1 MKQAWVHFRRTYLT
15 TSVMLRSIP
24 VGVVIA
30 AGVVATS
37 WTHILLSD
45 HQQLVVQTYEAIDT
59 TKDVL
64 IGLIDAETG
73 QRGYLLS
80 GDRRYLEPYDK
91 ALTRL
96 TQLRTTLRTEIVGSA
111 DKVALVKELDT
122 LVDGKLGELKA
133 SIDLHDTVSPDA
145 AREREIA
152 MMQRPTM
159 DQIRRTIGQ
168 ITETEKGLLSSR
180 QSEVDLDE
188 TRIRVVAI
196 LVGLASFLTR
206 AVIEMYI
213 ARLRKRR
220 EASDQ
225 SRKPLE
231 N

>member
-1 MKQAWVHFRRTYLT
+1 MNQAWMYFRRTYLT

-45 HQQLVVQTYEAIDT
+45 HQQLVVQTYKAIDT

-64 IGLIDAETG
+64 IGLVDAETG

-111 DKVALVKELDT
+111 DEVALVKELDT

-152 MMQRPTM
+152 MMQRATM

-168 ITETEKGLLSSR
+168 ITEAEKGLLSSR

-225 SRKPLE
+225 SRKPVE

>member
-15 TSVMLRSIP
+15 TPVMLRSIP

-96 TQLRTTLRTEIVGSA
+96 TQLRTTLKTEIVGSA

-145 AREREIA
+145 ARDREIA
-152 MMQRPTM
+152 MMQRATM

-213 ARLRKRR
+213 ARLKKRR
-220 EASDQ
+220 KGSDQ